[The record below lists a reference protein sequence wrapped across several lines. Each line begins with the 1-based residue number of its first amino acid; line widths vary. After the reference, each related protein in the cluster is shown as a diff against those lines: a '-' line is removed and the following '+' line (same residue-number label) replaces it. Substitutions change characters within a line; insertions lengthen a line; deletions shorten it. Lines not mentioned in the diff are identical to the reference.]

1 MERGAKA
8 PRSLHY
14 EKINQTYQETFYKE
28 TTKEKEDILMQDQL
42 QKSKRKYKIAQEKA
56 MKAKQG
62 AVDPYKELKRAYEK
76 PGKGVKIG
84 NGYV

>member
-1 MERGAKA
+1 
-8 PRSLHY
+8 
-14 EKINQTYQETFYKE
+14 
-28 TTKEKEDILMQDQL
+28 MQDQL

>member
-1 MERGAKA
+1 
-8 PRSLHY
+8 
-14 EKINQTYQETFYKE
+14 
-28 TTKEKEDILMQDQL
+28 MQDQL

-56 MKAKQG
+56 MKEKQG
-62 AVDPYKELKRAYEK
+62 SVDPYKELKKSYSK

>member
-1 MERGAKA
+1 
-8 PRSLHY
+8 
-14 EKINQTYQETFYKE
+14 
-28 TTKEKEDILMQDQL
+28 MQDQL

-56 MKAKQG
+56 MKEKQG
-62 AVDPYKELKRAYEK
+62 SVDPYKELKRAYSK